1 LERSQEEE
9 VEVIMKGMSQ
19 QEMAVFLGAPRH
31 AIVGTNAVDGPPQL
45 SPVWYVFDN
54 GRFYISIG
62 TNTAKYHNL
71 QRDPR
76 ISVCVDGGY
85 PDFRTVMASG
95 EAQLLPPGDPLQTEM
110 RWRII
115 RQYHETEEAARK
127 YMERVRDSD
136 AALIVVMPE
145 KVICQDFG

>member
-1 LERSQEEE
+1 
-9 VEVIMKGMSQ
+9 MKGMSQ
-19 QEMAVFLGAPRH
+19 NEMETFLRAPRH
-31 AIVGTNAVDGPPQL
+31 AIVGTNVVDGPPQL

-85 PDFRTVMASG
+85 ADYRTVMVSG
-95 EAQLLPPGDPLQTEM
+95 EAQLLPAGDPVQSEM
-110 RWRII
+110 RRRII
-115 RQYHETEEAARK
+115 RHYHETEEAALR
-127 YMERVRDSD
+127 YMERVRDSE
-136 AALIVVMPE
+136 AALIVVTPE
-145 KVICQDFG
+145 TVICQDFG